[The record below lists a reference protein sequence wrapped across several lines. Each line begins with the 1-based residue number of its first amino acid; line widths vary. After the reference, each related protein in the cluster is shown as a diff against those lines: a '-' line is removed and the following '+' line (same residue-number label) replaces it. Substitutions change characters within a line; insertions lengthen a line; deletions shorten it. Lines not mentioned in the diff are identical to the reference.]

1 MAIEYVAEVVLS
13 RGRKRKEKAL
23 PFVKTY
29 HRKFVVK
36 STILTETET
45 VILGAAGIPA
55 MADSHPD
62 DSFAICVGRQ
72 AVQNPKDHLLWMVTC
87 DYSTDWT
94 PPESET
100 DPTNFRDKVTIG
112 TTFYELPFYED
123 AITGEGIMNTAGDPF
138 DPPLMREVAVTTFR
152 IVKNVGSIPSW
163 LLSMRNTIND
173 ADITIRGVS
182 IAKNL
187 ARLRA
192 VEISD
197 ELYKNAILYYQ
208 VDLEIEV
215 DELGHG
221 AYVLNDGLNELY
233 DGYGGTPGDKRPIMD
248 TGEMIQTPA
257 PLALDGSRI
266 PVTDLPDSAII
277 LQFQRYPEADFSV
290 LNLPA

>member
-1 MAIEYVAEVVLS
+1 
-13 RGRKRKEKAL
+13 
-23 PFVKTY
+23 
-29 HRKFVVK
+29 
-36 STILTETET
+36 
-45 VILGAAGIPA
+45 
-55 MADSHPD
+55 
-62 DSFAICVGRQ
+62 
-72 AVQNPKDHLLWMVTC
+72 
-87 DYSTDWT
+87 
-94 PPESET
+94 
-100 DPTNFRDKVTIG
+100 
-112 TTFYELPFYED
+112 
-123 AITGEGIMNTAGDPF
+123 
-138 DPPLMREVAVTTFR
+138 MREVAVTTFR